1 MKKIFGFRSK
11 GPSPLG
17 PSARPRNN
25 CVGFGRESASGAHMP
40 RYHIHDKDMGKIHK
54 AASVGDVAKVQHIL
68 ILGKSG
74 VNDRD
79 KKDRTALHLA
89 CAYGHPEVVTLLV
102 ERKCEI
108 DACDGES
115 STALI
120 KAVQC
125 QEEECATILLEHGAN
140 PDVMDSRGNTALH
153 YAVLSENTSIAA
165 KLLAHNANMEA
176 KNKDDLTPLLL
187 AVKENK
193 QHIVEFLVKKKTS
206 CHAVDQL
213 GSNRQLFE
221 YDGKRQKTSENSNPV
236 DNGSEDESLSRSSHK
251 PDPADSWPS
260 SDEDDYSFD
269 TKNVPKINLTELW
282 AAAQQSKKN
291 QTKCGIEN
299 LENSSLFDNSNSNSE
314 HEDAVEIGPGTSAGV
329 RTSSPS
335 CPSPEPVEG
344 ATEPAI
350 GREENGTDIVESA
363 SQENDTDIVESTSQ
377 ENGAEIVESASQENG
392 ANIVER
398 ASQEQPNHSNLAYA
412 SGWHKSN
419 KSEMMTA
426 LGLGEDEDEESPWDS
441 ESISDSVSL
450 KGVDRFYGAA
460 DPTGQTRVHGQVED
474 VTYIPSCMS
483 GSRNFKMAKLEESRN
498 VGIPVAHKETLR
510 KYPVMEPS
518 IKKPDPVL
526 NKTAGMKD
534 VQTFRSEPDLEEQ
547 KRLGGSED
555 SQRKVEE
562 KRKYKNNEAK
572 LSGSLYSGAADS
584 VENGVN
590 QQSGKADDQ
599 QFPVKGD
606 KEHDRGPPLLMK
618 EMKKKENEKC
628 VSRESVTMPM
638 TEKPGS
644 PPGGP
649 LHLQDGSSLS
659 DTDQSETR
667 PTKKASIKN
676 NKVKKQ
682 VAAVDDLD
690 DLNELSETASEDC
703 ELQCPDYESVL
714 CEIEHLRMECRDIV
728 SLLKIRD
735 AVYSYKRLIEFKRSH
750 CELLT
755 GKLKRMENKFKEL
768 QKEVSETKEVRSL
781 LEHEKAEWEQELS
794 SLRFAL
800 KQEEEKRRSADLL
813 SEKTMEQLR
822 RKDEQYQSEVE
833 GKQQLEVSLRTLD
846 MELKTVR
853 NHLNQ
858 VLEERNEI
866 QRQLSQEQN
875 ARMLQ
880 DGILANHLCKQKEIE
895 MAQKRMTSEV
905 SVSHEKEKDLLHKNQ
920 RLQDEIAMLRLEMDT
935 VKSHNQEKEKKYLE
949 DIKTANEKSDKL
961 QRTIKLNE
969 ETFTKTIFQYNG
981 QLNNLKTENTMLSS
995 KLENEKQ
1002 NKERLETDVES
1013 FRSRLASAMHD
1024 HAEIQAS
1031 KRDLEIAFQ
1040 RARDEWLRLQD
1051 KMNFDLSNLR
1061 DNNEILSQQLSKTEK
1076 KLNSLEIEFH
1086 HTKDAL
1092 REKTLALKH
1101 VQRDLNQT
1109 QCQMKEVEHLYQ
1121 DEQGKVNKYMGKQE
1135 SIEER
1140 LSQLQSENMLLRQQL
1155 DDASNKADSKDK
1167 TIVNIQDQFH
1177 DMLGRLQAEGQ
1188 KHRLMLEDRNKE
1200 LVSECSHFKERLCQ
1214 YENEKAEREVVV
1226 RRLQQELAD
1235 TLKKQ
1240 SMSEASLEVSSRY
1253 RSNLEDEARDLKKK
1267 LGQLRSQL
1275 QEAQDQ
1281 HREAVQHAEKMQDHL
1296 QKLELEN
1303 SNFKITIKNQSEKIE
1318 QLQENLSS
1326 VNLSEEDKEKLKKLA
1341 EVKESLECTL
1351 EQEQKR
1357 NDALEEELRGFKEL
1371 LKKTKKE
1378 LSEHENRE
1386 LNRHQD
1392 IKNSQFEMDIPVN
1405 MLIKKI
1411 DDLTSKLETT
1421 SSKCLHLGKKNQVL
1435 QQELLLMKT
1444 IQKKCVKLEKNKRK
1458 LEQEVDSL
1466 RSHMEKNMVEHSQ
1479 LQQYRREVEEQARQ
1493 DLVEKLKQVNLF
1505 LQAQAASQENLE
1517 QLRESSNASV
1527 RSQMELRIKDLE
1539 SQLSRMKSQE
1549 DFDKIELEKYKQLY
1563 QEELR
1568 VRKSL
1573 SSKLN
1578 KTNERLE
1585 EASTKLLLE
1594 EQQNRSLLS
1603 SLSTRPIVECPCVGG
1618 LHNSLVFNRTL
1629 IPRENIVIP
1638 TSSLQP
1644 SNKRMEIYLT
1654 KMHQELEKSINR
1666 ELKEAA
1672 AELESEFC
1680 RVSPL
1685 GSATKPGQDLLSEAS
1700 QEYIDILKKKY
1711 TIC

>member
-1 MKKIFGFRSK
+1 M
-11 GPSPLG
+11 
-17 PSARPRNN
+17 
-25 CVGFGRESASGAHMP
+25 
-40 RYHIHDKDMGKIHK
+40 
-54 AASVGDVAKVQHIL
+54 
-68 ILGKSG
+68 
-74 VNDRD
+74 
-79 KKDRTALHLA
+79 
-89 CAYGHPEVVTLLV
+89 
-102 ERKCEI
+102 
-108 DACDGES
+108 
-115 STALI
+115 
-120 KAVQC
+120 
-125 QEEECATILLEHGAN
+125 
-140 PDVMDSRGNTALH
+140 
-153 YAVLSENTSIAA
+153 
-165 KLLAHNANMEA
+165 LAHF
-176 KNKDDLTPLLL
+176 
-187 AVKENK
+187 
-193 QHIVEFLVKKKTS
+193 IFLFFS
-206 CHAVDQL
+206 
-213 GSNRQLFE
+213 
-221 YDGKRQKTSENSNPV
+221 
-236 DNGSEDESLSRSSHK
+236 
-251 PDPADSWPS
+251 PAS
-260 SDEDDYSFD
+260 
-269 TKNVPKINLTELW
+269 
-282 AAAQQSKKN
+282 
-291 QTKCGIEN
+291 
-299 LENSSLFDNSNSNSE
+299 
-314 HEDAVEIGPGTSAGV
+314 
-329 RTSSPS
+329 
-335 CPSPEPVEG
+335 
-344 ATEPAI
+344 
-350 GREENGTDIVESA
+350 
-363 SQENDTDIVESTSQ
+363 
-377 ENGAEIVESASQENG
+377 
-392 ANIVER
+392 
-398 ASQEQPNHSNLAYA
+398 
-412 SGWHKSN
+412 
-419 KSEMMTA
+419 
-426 LGLGEDEDEESPWDS
+426 
-441 ESISDSVSL
+441 
-450 KGVDRFYGAA
+450 
-460 DPTGQTRVHGQVED
+460 
-474 VTYIPSCMS
+474 
-483 GSRNFKMAKLEESRN
+483 
-498 VGIPVAHKETLR
+498 
-510 KYPVMEPS
+510 
-518 IKKPDPVL
+518 
-526 NKTAGMKD
+526 
-534 VQTFRSEPDLEEQ
+534 
-547 KRLGGSED
+547 
-555 SQRKVEE
+555 
-562 KRKYKNNEAK
+562 
-572 LSGSLYSGAADS
+572 
-584 VENGVN
+584 
-590 QQSGKADDQ
+590 
-599 QFPVKGD
+599 
-606 KEHDRGPPLLMK
+606 
-618 EMKKKENEKC
+618 
-628 VSRESVTMPM
+628 
-638 TEKPGS
+638 
-644 PPGGP
+644 
-649 LHLQDGSSLS
+649 
-659 DTDQSETR
+659 
-667 PTKKASIKN
+667 
-676 NKVKKQ
+676 
-682 VAAVDDLD
+682 
-690 DLNELSETASEDC
+690 
-703 ELQCPDYESVL
+703 
-714 CEIEHLRMECRDIV
+714 DIV

-781 LEHEKAEWEQELS
+781 LEREKAGWEQELS
-794 SLRFAL
+794 NLRFAL
-800 KQEEEKRRSADLL
+800 KQEEEKRRSADQL

-935 VKSHNQEKEKKYLE
+935 VKIHNQEKEKKYLE

-981 QLNNLKTENTMLSS
+981 QLNNLTTENTMLSS

-1013 FRSRLASAMHD
+1013 FRSRLASAVHD

-1031 KRDLEIAFQ
+1031 KRDVEIAFQ

-1061 DNNEILSQQLSKTEK
+1061 DNNEILSQQLSKTER

-1214 YENEKAEREVVV
+1214 YENEKAERE
-1226 RRLQQELAD
+1226 
-1235 TLKKQ
+1235 
-1240 SMSEASLEVSSRY
+1240 
-1253 RSNLEDEARDLKKK
+1253 
-1267 LGQLRSQL
+1267 
-1275 QEAQDQ
+1275 
-1281 HREAVQHAEKMQDHL
+1281 
-1296 QKLELEN
+1296 
-1303 SNFKITIKNQSEKIE
+1303 
-1318 QLQENLSS
+1318 
-1326 VNLSEEDKEKLKKLA
+1326 
-1341 EVKESLECTL
+1341 
-1351 EQEQKR
+1351 
-1357 NDALEEELRGFKEL
+1357 
-1371 LKKTKKE
+1371 
-1378 LSEHENRE
+1378 
-1386 LNRHQD
+1386 
-1392 IKNSQFEMDIPVN
+1392 
-1405 MLIKKI
+1405 I

-1444 IQKKCVKLEKNKRK
+1444 IQKKCVKLEKRKRK
-1458 LEQEVDSL
+1458 LEQEVESL

-1479 LQQYRREVEEQARQ
+1479 VQQYKREVEEQARQ

-1505 LQAQAASQENLE
+1505 LQQAQAASQENLE
-1517 QLRESSNASV
+1517 QLRENSNASV

-1603 SLSTRPIVECPCVGG
+1603 SLSTRPIVECPCIGG

-1629 IPRENIVIP
+1629 IPRENVVIP

>member
-11 GPSPLG
+11 GPMPLG

-25 CVGFGRESASGAHMP
+25 CVGFGRENASGSLMP

-102 ERKCEI
+102 ERKCDI
-108 DACDGES
+108 DACDGEN

-125 QEEECATILLEHGAN
+125 QEEECATILLEHGADPN
-140 PDVMDSRGNTALH
+140 VTDNSGNTALH
-153 YAVLSENTSIAA
+153 YAVCSENTSIAA
-165 KLLAHNANMEA
+165 KLLAHNADMEA

-193 QHIVEFLVKKKTS
+193 QHIVEFLVKKKAS
-206 CHAVDQL
+206 IHAVDQL
-213 GSNRQLFE
+213 GSNRQIFE
-221 YDGKRQKTSENSNPV
+221 YDGKRLKSSENSNPAV
-236 DNGSEDESLSRSSHK
+236 DNGSEDESLTRSSNT
-251 PDPADSWPS
+251 PDPADSWPT
-260 SDEDDYSFD
+260 SDEDEYNFD
-269 TKNVPKINLTELW
+269 SKNVPKINLTELW

-291 QTKCGIEN
+291 QTKCGFEN
-299 LENSSLFDNSNSNSE
+299 LGNRILFDNSNSNSDI
-314 HEDAVEIGPGTSAGV
+314 EDEVEIGPGTSARV
-329 RTSSPS
+329 QTSSPS
-335 CPSPEPVEG
+335 CPSPVPMEG
-344 ATEPAI
+344 ATEPAP
-350 GREENGTDIVESA
+350 GREENGADTVER
-363 SQENDTDIVESTSQ
+363 
-377 ENGAEIVESASQENG
+377 ASQENG
-392 ANIVER
+392 ADTVER
-398 ASQEQPNHSNLAYA
+398 ASQEQPNRDNLTCAG
-412 SGWHKSN
+412 GWHRSN
-419 KSEMMTA
+419 KSEMMSA
-426 LGLGEDEDEESPWDS
+426 LGLGEEEEEESPWDS

-450 KGVDRFYGAA
+450 KGVGHLSGTA
-460 DPTGQTRVHGQVED
+460 DQTGETRKRGQVED

-483 GSRNFKMAKLEESRN
+483 GPRNFKMANLEESRN
-498 VGIPVAHKETLR
+498 VGIPVAHKEALR
-510 KYPVMEPS
+510 KYPVIEPTS
-518 IKKPDPVL
+518 KRTDAVL
-526 NKTAGMKD
+526 NKTVGMKGIT
-534 VQTFRSEPDLEEQ
+534 VFKSEPDIEIVPREEE
-547 KRLGGSED
+547 KRLSSSED
-555 SQRKVEE
+555 SQRQAEE
-562 KRKYKNNEAK
+562 KRKYKNSGAK
-572 LSGSLYSGAADS
+572 VSGSLYDGAVDS
-584 VENGVN
+584 VGNGVN
-590 QQSGKADDQ
+590 QQSGKTDCQ
-599 QFPVKGD
+599 QFPVKRNE
-606 KEHDRGPPLLMK
+606 EHASGPALLMK
-618 EMKKKENEKC
+618 EVKKKENEEW
-628 VSRESVTMPM
+628 VSRESVMMPM
-638 TEKPGS
+638 TEEADS
-644 PPGGP
+644 PPGGS
-649 LHLQDGSSLS
+649 LQMQDGSSLS
-659 DTDQSETR
+659 DTDQSDMR
-667 PTKKASIKN
+667 STKKTSKKN
-676 NKVKKQ
+676 NKARKQ
-682 VAAVDDLD
+682 VATVNDLD
-690 DLNELSETASEDC
+690 DLNESSETASEDC

-735 AVYSYKRLIEFKRSH
+735 AVYSYKRLIEFKKSH

-768 QKEVSETKEVRSL
+768 QKEVSETKEVKSQ
-781 LEHEKAEWEQELS
+781 LEHEKVEWEQELS
-794 SLRFAL
+794 NLRFAL
-800 KQEEEKRRSADLL
+800 KQEEEKRRSADQL

-822 RKDEQYQSEVE
+822 RKDEQYQNEVDE
-833 GKQQLEVSLRTLD
+833 KQQLEVSLRTLD

-858 VLEERNEI
+858 ILEERNEI

-880 DGILANHLCKQKEIE
+880 DGILANHLSKQKEIE
-895 MAQKRMTSEV
+895 MAQKKMTSEV

-920 RLQDEIAMLRLEMDT
+920 RLQDEIAMLRLEMNT
-935 VKSHNQEKEKKYLE
+935 VKTHSQEKEKKYLE

-961 QRTIKLNE
+961 QRMIKLNE

-981 QLNNLKTENTMLSS
+981 QINNLTTENTMLSS

-1024 HAEIQAS
+1024 HAEIQTS

-1040 RARDEWLRLQD
+1040 RARDEWVRLQD
-1051 KMNFDLSNLR
+1051 KMNFDMSNLR
-1061 DNNEILSQQLSKTEK
+1061 DNNEILSQQLSKTER
-1076 KLNSLEIEFH
+1076 KLNSLENEFH

-1109 QCQMKEVEHLYQ
+1109 QCQMKEVEHMYQ
-1121 DEQGKVNKYMGKQE
+1121 DEQGKVTKYMGKQE

-1167 TIVNIQDQFH
+1167 TIVDIQDQFH
-1177 DMLGRLQAEGQ
+1177 DVISRLQAEGQ
-1188 KHRLMLEDRNKE
+1188 KHRLLLEDRNKE
-1200 LVSECSHFKERLCQ
+1200 LVSECSHLKERVCQ

-1226 RRLQQELAD
+1226 RQLQQELAD

-1267 LGQLRSQL
+1267 LSQIRNQL

-1281 HREAVQHAEKMQDHL
+1281 HREALHRAEKMQDHL

-1303 SNFKITIKNQSEKIE
+1303 SKFKITIQKQSEKIE

-1341 EVKESLECTL
+1341 ELKESLEYTL
-1351 EQEQKR
+1351 DQEQKK
-1357 NDALEEELRGFKEL
+1357 NDSLEKELTEFKEL
-1371 LKKTKKE
+1371 LKMTKKE
-1378 LSEHENRE
+1378 LNEHENRE
-1386 LNRHQD
+1386 LNLNQD
-1392 IKNSQFEMDIPVN
+1392 RKNSQFEMDISVN
-1405 MLIKKI
+1405 MLINKI
-1411 DDLTSKLETT
+1411 DDLTSKLETA

-1444 IQKKCVKLEKNKRK
+1444 VQKKCVKLEKSKRK
-1458 LEQEVDSL
+1458 LEEEVGRL
-1466 RSHMEKNMVEHSQ
+1466 RSHMEENMLERSQ
-1479 LQQYRREVEEQARQ
+1479 VQQYQQEVEERARQ

-1517 QLRESSNASV
+1517 QLRENSNASV

-1539 SQLSRMKSQE
+1539 SQLSMMKIQE
-1549 DFDKIELEKYKQLY
+1549 DFGKIELEKYKQLY
-1563 QEELR
+1563 QEEFR

-1585 EASTKLLLE
+1585 EASTKLLWE

-1603 SLSTRPIVECPCVGG
+1603 SLSTRPVAECPCVGS
-1618 LHNSLVFNRTL
+1618 LHNSLVFNRAL
-1629 IPRENIVIP
+1629 IPRENIVTP

-1654 KMHQELEKSINR
+1654 KLHQELEKSINR
-1666 ELKEAA
+1666 ELKEAT

-1700 QEYIDILKKKY
+1700 QDYIDILKRKY

>member
-17 PSARPRNN
+17 PSARPRSN
-25 CVGFGRESASGAHMP
+25 CVGFGREGASGSLTP

-54 AASVGDVAKVQHIL
+54 AASAGDVAKVQHIL

-108 DACDGES
+108 DARDGEN

-125 QEEECATILLEHGAN
+125 QEEECATILLEHGADPN
-140 PDVMDSRGNTALH
+140 VMDSSGNTALH
-153 YAVLSENTSIAA
+153 YAVCSENTSIAA
-165 KLLAHNANMEA
+165 RLLAHNANMEA

-187 AVKENK
+187 AVKEKK
-193 QHIVEFLVKKKTS
+193 QHIVEFLVKKKAS
-206 CHAVDQL
+206 IHAVDQL
-213 GSNRQLFE
+213 GSNRQIFE
-221 YDGKRQKTSENSNPV
+221 YDGRRLKSSENSNPV
-236 DNGSEDESLSRSSHK
+236 DNGSEDESLTRSSNT
-251 PDPADSWPS
+251 PDPADSWPT
-260 SDEDDYSFD
+260 SDEDEYNFD
-269 TKNVPKINLTELW
+269 SKNVPKINLTELW

-291 QTKCGIEN
+291 QTKCGFEN
-299 LENSSLFDNSNSNSE
+299 LENRILFDNSNSNSE
-314 HEDAVEIGPGTSAGV
+314 IEDAVEIGPGTSARV
-329 RTSSPS
+329 QTSSLS
-335 CPSPEPVEG
+335 CQSPDPMEG
-344 ATEPAI
+344 ATEPAT
-350 GREENGTDIVESA
+350 GREENGADAVE
-363 SQENDTDIVESTSQ
+363 NVSQ
-377 ENGAEIVESASQENG
+377 ENGADA
-392 ANIVER
+392 VER
-398 ASQEQPNHSNLAYA
+398 ASQEQPNGDNLTCAG
-412 SGWHKSN
+412 GWHRSN
-419 KSEMMTA
+419 KSEMMSA
-426 LGLGEDEDEESPWDS
+426 LGLGEDEEEESPWDS

-450 KGVDRFYGAA
+450 KGVGHLSGTA
-460 DPTGQTRVHGQVED
+460 DQTGETKVHGQDED

-498 VGIPVAHKETLR
+498 VGIPVAHKEALR
-510 KYPVMEPS
+510 KYPVMEPT
-518 IKKPDPVL
+518 IKRMDPVL
-526 NKTAGMKD
+526 YKTVGMKD
-534 VQTFRSEPDLEEQ
+534 VPTFKSEPDIEIVPREEQ
-547 KRLGGSED
+547 RRLSSSED
-555 SQRKVEE
+555 SQRQVEE
-562 KRKYKNNEAK
+562 KRNYKTSEAK
-572 LSGSLYSGAADS
+572 VSGSLCDGSVDS
-584 VENGVN
+584 VGNGVN
-590 QQSGKADDQ
+590 QQSGKTDNQ
-599 QFPVKGD
+599 QLPLKRHEERD
-606 KEHDRGPPLLMK
+606 SGPALLMK
-618 EMKKKENEKC
+618 EVKKKESEKR
-628 VSRESVTMPM
+628 VPRESVLMPV
-638 TEKPGS
+638 TEEAGS
-644 PPGGP
+644 PPGGSSQM
-649 LHLQDGSSLS
+649 QDGSSLS
-659 DTDQSETR
+659 DTDHSEMR
-667 PTKKASIKN
+667 PIKKTSNKN
-676 NKVKKQ
+676 NKVRKQ

-690 DLNELSETASEDC
+690 DLNESSETASEDC

-735 AVYSYKRLIEFKRSH
+735 AVYSYKRLIEFKKSH

-755 GKLKRMENKFKEL
+755 GKLKRMENKFKES
-768 QKEVSETKEVRSL
+768 QKEISETKEVRSQ
-781 LEHEKAEWEQELS
+781 LEHEKVEWEQELS
-794 SLRFAL
+794 NLRFAL
-800 KQEEEKRRSADLL
+800 KQEEEKRRSADQL
-813 SEKTMEQLR
+813 SEKTMDQLR
-822 RKDEQYQSEVE
+822 RKDEQYQNEVDE
-833 GKQQLEVSLRTLD
+833 KQQLEVSLRTLD

-866 QRQLSQEQN
+866 QRQLSREQN

-880 DGILANHLCKQKEIE
+880 DGILANHLSKQKEIE
-895 MAQKRMTSEV
+895 MAQKKMTSEV
-905 SVSHEKEKDLLHKNQ
+905 SVSQEKEKDLLHKNQ

-935 VKSHNQEKEKKYLE
+935 VKTHSQEKEKKYLE

-961 QRTIKLNE
+961 QRMIKLNE

-981 QLNNLKTENTMLSS
+981 QINNLTTENTMLSS

-1002 NKERLETDVES
+1002 NKERLETDIES

-1024 HAEIQAS
+1024 HAEIQTS

-1040 RARDEWLRLQD
+1040 RARDEWVRLQD
-1051 KMNFDLSNLR
+1051 KMNFDMSNLR

-1109 QCQMKEVEHLYQ
+1109 QCQMKEVEHMYQ

-1167 TIVNIQDQFH
+1167 TIVDIQDQFH
-1177 DMLGRLQAEGQ
+1177 DMLSRLQAESQ
-1188 KHRLMLEDRNKE
+1188 KHRLLLEDRNKE
-1200 LVSECSHFKERLCQ
+1200 LVSECSHLKERMCQ
-1214 YENEKAEREVVV
+1214 YENEKAEREVIV
-1226 RRLQQELAD
+1226 RQLQQELAD

-1267 LGQLRSQL
+1267 LGQIRNQL

-1281 HREAVQHAEKMQDHL
+1281 HREAVQRAEKTQDHL

-1303 SNFKITIKNQSEKIE
+1303 SNFKITIQKQTEEIE

-1341 EVKESLECTL
+1341 ELKESLEYTL
-1351 EQEQKR
+1351 DQEQKK
-1357 NDALEEELRGFKEL
+1357 NDALEKELTEFKEL
-1371 LKKTKKE
+1371 LQMTKKE
-1378 LSEHENRE
+1378 LNEHENRE
-1386 LNRHQD
+1386 LNHNQD
-1392 IKNSQFEMDIPVN
+1392 SKNSQFEMDISVN
-1405 MLIKKI
+1405 MLINKI
-1411 DDLTSKLETT
+1411 DDLTTKLETA

-1435 QQELLLMKT
+1435 QQELLLMKS
-1444 IQKKCVKLEKNKRK
+1444 IQKKCVKLEKHKKR
-1458 LEQEVDSL
+1458 LEEEVDRL
-1466 RSHMEKNMVEHSQ
+1466 RSHMEKHMVEHSQ
-1479 LQQYRREVEEQARQ
+1479 VQQYQREVEERARQ

-1517 QLRESSNASV
+1517 QLRENSNASV
-1527 RSQMELRIKDLE
+1527 RTQMELRIKDLE
-1539 SQLSRMKSQE
+1539 SQLSRMKTQE

-1563 QEELR
+1563 QEEFQ
-1568 VRKSL
+1568 VRKLL
-1573 SSKLN
+1573 SSKLS

-1585 EASTKLLLE
+1585 EASTKLHLE

-1603 SLSTRPIVECPCVGG
+1603 SLSTRPVVECPCVGS
-1618 LHNSLVFNRTL
+1618 LHNSLVFNRAL

-1685 GSATKPGQDLLSEAS
+1685 GSATKPSQDLLSEAS

>member
-89 CAYGHPEVVTLLV
+89 CAYGHPDVVTLLV

-108 DACDGES
+108 DARDGES

-140 PDVMDSRGNTALH
+140 PDVTDSHGNTALH
-153 YAVLSENTSIAA
+153 YAVLSENTSIVA

-206 CHAVDQL
+206 CHAADQL
-213 GSNRQLFE
+213 GSNRQIFE
-221 YDGKRQKTSENSNPV
+221 YDGKRQKNSENSNPV
-236 DNGSEDESLSRSSHK
+236 DNGSEDESLSRSSRI

-314 HEDAVEIGPGTSAGV
+314 NEDAVEIGPGTSARV
-329 RTSSPS
+329 LASSPS
-335 CPSPEPVEG
+335 CTSPDPVEG

-363 SQENDTDIVESTSQ
+363 SQENDTDIVESASQ

-392 ANIVER
+392 ADVVER

-412 SGWHKSN
+412 SGWHKTN

-450 KGVDRFYGAA
+450 RGVDHFYGAA
-460 DPTGQTRVHGQVED
+460 DPTGEARVHGQVED

-534 VQTFRSEPDLEEQ
+534 VQTFKSEPDSEEQ
-547 KRLGGSED
+547 KGLSGSED
-555 SQRKVEE
+555 SQRKAEE

-572 LSGSLYSGAADS
+572 LSGSLYNGAADR

-590 QQSGKADDQ
+590 QQSGKTDDQ
-599 QFPVKGD
+599 QFPMKGS

-628 VSRESVTMPM
+628 VSRESVTMPV

-649 LHLQDGSSLS
+649 LYLQDGSSLS

-667 PTKKASIKN
+667 PTKKTSNKN
-676 NKVKKQ
+676 NKVRNQ
-682 VAAVDDLD
+682 VASVDDLD
-690 DLNELSETASEDC
+690 DLNESSETASEDC

-794 SLRFAL
+794 NLRFAL

-905 SVSHEKEKDLLHKNQ
+905 SVSHEKEKDLLQKNQ
-920 RLQDEIAMLRLEMDT
+920 RLQDEVAMLRLEMDT
-935 VKSHNQEKEKKYLE
+935 VKKHNQEKEKKYLE

-981 QLNNLKTENTMLSS
+981 QLSNLTTENTMLSS

-1226 RRLQQELAD
+1226 RQLQQELAD

-1281 HREAVQHAEKMQDHL
+1281 HREAVQHTEKMQDHL

-1326 VNLSEEDKEKLKKLA
+1326 VNLSEDDKEKLKKLA

-1357 NDALEEELRGFKEL
+1357 NDALEEELREL
-1371 LKKTKKE
+1371 MIL
-1378 LSEHENRE
+1378 
-1386 LNRHQD
+1386 HQNW
-1392 IKNSQFEMDIPVN
+1392 KP
-1405 MLIKKI
+1405 
-1411 DDLTSKLETT
+1411 
-1421 SSKCLHLGKKNQVL
+1421 HLQNVY
-1435 QQELLLMKT
+1435 
-1444 IQKKCVKLEKNKRK
+1444 IW
-1458 LEQEVDSL
+1458 
-1466 RSHMEKNMVEHSQ
+1466 
-1479 LQQYRREVEEQARQ
+1479 
-1493 DLVEKLKQVNLF
+1493 VEKIRF
-1505 LQAQAASQENLE
+1505 FS
-1517 QLRESSNASV
+1517 
-1527 RSQMELRIKDLE
+1527 RSC
-1539 SQLSRMKSQE
+1539 
-1549 DFDKIELEKYKQLY
+1549 Y
-1563 QEELR
+1563 
-1568 VRKSL
+1568 
-1573 SSKLN
+1573 
-1578 KTNERLE
+1578 
-1585 EASTKLLLE
+1585 
-1594 EQQNRSLLS
+1594 
-1603 SLSTRPIVECPCVGG
+1603 
-1618 LHNSLVFNRTL
+1618 
-1629 IPRENIVIP
+1629 
-1638 TSSLQP
+1638 
-1644 SNKRMEIYLT
+1644 
-1654 KMHQELEKSINR
+1654 
-1666 ELKEAA
+1666 
-1672 AELESEFC
+1672 
-1680 RVSPL
+1680 
-1685 GSATKPGQDLLSEAS
+1685 
-1700 QEYIDILKKKY
+1700 
-1711 TIC
+1711 

>member
-25 CVGFGRESASGAHMP
+25 CVGFGRESASGSHMP

-89 CAYGHPEVVTLLV
+89 CAYGHPDVVTLLV

-108 DACDGES
+108 DACDGEN

-125 QEEECATILLEHGAN
+125 QEAECATILLEHGAN
-140 PDVMDSRGNTALH
+140 PDVMDTSGNTALH

-193 QHIVEFLVKKKTS
+193 QRIVEFLVKKKTS

-213 GSNRQLFE
+213 GSNRQIFE
-221 YDGKRQKTSENSNPV
+221 YDGKRQKNSENSNPV
-236 DNGSEDESLSRSSHK
+236 DNGSEDESLSRSSHI

-260 SDEDDYSFD
+260 SDEDDYSFE

-299 LENSSLFDNSNSNSE
+299 LGNSILFDNSNSNSE
-314 HEDAVEIGPGTSAGV
+314 NEDAVEIGPGTSARV
-329 RTSSPS
+329 RTSSLS
-335 CPSPEPVEG
+335 CPSPDPVEG

-363 SQENDTDIVESTSQ
+363 SQENGTDTVER
-377 ENGAEIVESASQENG
+377 ASQENG
-392 ANIVER
+392 ADTVER
-398 ASQEQPNHSNLAYA
+398 AAQEQPNYSNLAYA

-419 KSEMMTA
+419 KSEMMSA

-450 KGVDRFYGAA
+450 KGVGHFYGAA
-460 DPTGQTRVHGQVED
+460 DQTGEARVHGQVED

-510 KYPVMEPS
+510 KYPVMEPT
-518 IKKPDPVL
+518 IKKPDLVL

-534 VQTFRSEPDLEEQ
+534 EQTFKSEPDLEEQ
-547 KRLGGSED
+547 KRLSGSED

-562 KRKYKNNEAK
+562 QRKYKNNEAE

-584 VENGVN
+584 VGNGVN

-599 QFPVKGD
+599 QFPMKGN
-606 KEHDRGPPLLMK
+606 KEHDRGPALLMK
-618 EMKKKENEKC
+618 EMKKKENEKW
-628 VSRESVTMPM
+628 VSRESVTMPV
-638 TEKPGS
+638 TEKAGS
-644 PPGGP
+644 PPGGS
-649 LHLQDGSSLS
+649 LRLQDGSSLS
-659 DTDQSETR
+659 DQSETR
-667 PTKKASIKN
+667 PTKKPSNKK
-676 NKVKKQ
+676 NKVRNQ

-690 DLNELSETASEDC
+690 DLNESSETASEDC

-781 LEHEKAEWEQELS
+781 LEREKAGWEQELS
-794 SLRFAL
+794 NLRFAL
-800 KQEEEKRRSADLL
+800 KQEEEKRRSADQL

-935 VKSHNQEKEKKYLE
+935 VKIHNQEKEKKYLE

-981 QLNNLKTENTMLSS
+981 QLNNLTTENTMLSS

-1013 FRSRLASAMHD
+1013 FRSRLASAVHD

-1031 KRDLEIAFQ
+1031 KRDVEIAFQ

-1061 DNNEILSQQLSKTEK
+1061 DNNEILSQQLSKTER

-1226 RRLQQELAD
+1226 RQLQQELAD

-1275 QEAQDQ
+1275 QETQDQ
-1281 HREAVQHAEKMQDHL
+1281 HREAVQHAEKIQDHL

-1303 SNFKITIKNQSEKIE
+1303 SNFKITIKKQSEKIE

-1326 VNLSEEDKEKLKKLA
+1326 VNL
-1341 EVKESLECTL
+1341 
-1351 EQEQKR
+1351 
-1357 NDALEEELRGFKEL
+1357 
-1371 LKKTKKE
+1371 
-1378 LSEHENRE
+1378 
-1386 LNRHQD
+1386 
-1392 IKNSQFEMDIPVN
+1392 
-1405 MLIKKI
+1405 I

-1444 IQKKCVKLEKNKRK
+1444 IQKKCVKLEKRKRK
-1458 LEQEVDSL
+1458 LEQEVESL

-1479 LQQYRREVEEQARQ
+1479 VQQYKREVEEQARQ

-1517 QLRESSNASV
+1517 QLRENSNASV

-1603 SLSTRPIVECPCVGG
+1603 SLSTRPIVECPCIGG

-1629 IPRENIVIP
+1629 IPRENVVIP

>member
-17 PSARPRNN
+17 PSARPWDN
-25 CVGFGRESASGAHMP
+25 CVGFGRESASGTHMP

-108 DACDGES
+108 DACDGEN

-120 KAVQC
+120 KAIQC

-140 PDVMDSRGNTALH
+140 PDVMDSSGNTALH
-153 YAVLSENTSIAA
+153 YAVLSENTSIVA
-165 KLLAHNANMEA
+165 KLFAHNANMEA

-206 CHAVDQL
+206 CRAVDQL
-213 GSNRQLFE
+213 GSNRQIFE
-221 YDGKRQKTSENSNPV
+221 YDGKRQKNSENSNPV
-236 DNGSEDESLSRSSHK
+236 DNGSEDESLSRSSHI

-269 TKNVPKINLTELW
+269 TKNVPKINLRELW

-299 LENSSLFDNSNSNSE
+299 LGNSILFDNSNSNSE
-314 HEDAVEIGPGTSAGV
+314 NEDAVEISPGTSARV
-329 RTSSPS
+329 RTSSLS
-335 CPSPEPVEG
+335 CPSPDPAEG

-363 SQENDTDIVESTSQ
+363 SQEN
-377 ENGAEIVESASQENG
+377 GAD
-392 ANIVER
+392 IVER
-398 ASQEQPNHSNLAYA
+398 ASQEQPNHSNA
-412 SGWHKSN
+412 SGWHKRN
-419 KSEMMTA
+419 KSEMMSA

-450 KGVDRFYGAA
+450 KVIGRFYGAA
-460 DPTGQTRVHGQVED
+460 DQTGETRVHGQVED

-498 VGIPVAHKETLR
+498 VGIPVADKETLR

-518 IKKPDPVL
+518 IKKLDPVL
-526 NKTAGMKD
+526 NKTARMKN
-534 VQTFRSEPDLEEQ
+534 VQTFKSEPDLEEP
-547 KRLGGSED
+547 KRPSGSED

-562 KRKYKNNEAK
+562 KGKYKNNEAK
-572 LSGSLYSGAADS
+572 LSGSLYNGAADS
-584 VENGVN
+584 VDNGVN
-590 QQSGKADDQ
+590 QQSGKTDDQ
-599 QFPVKGD
+599 QPPVKGN
-606 KEHDRGPPLLMK
+606 KEHDRGPPLLME

-628 VSRESVTMPM
+628 VSRESVTGPM
-638 TEKPGS
+638 TEKAGS
-644 PPGGP
+644 PPGGS

-659 DTDQSETR
+659 DTDQSET
-667 PTKKASIKN
+667 
-676 NKVKKQ
+676 
-682 VAAVDDLD
+682 
-690 DLNELSETASEDC
+690 
-703 ELQCPDYESVL
+703 
-714 CEIEHLRMECRDIV
+714 
-728 SLLKIRD
+728 
-735 AVYSYKRLIEFKRSH
+735 
-750 CELLT
+750 
-755 GKLKRMENKFKEL
+755 
-768 QKEVSETKEVRSL
+768 
-781 LEHEKAEWEQELS
+781 
-794 SLRFAL
+794 RFAL

-813 SEKTMEQLR
+813 SEKTMDQLR

-846 MELKTVR
+846 MELKTVS

-866 QRQLSQEQN
+866 QRQLSREQN

-920 RLQDEIAMLRLEMDT
+920 SLQDEIAVLTLEMDT
-935 VKSHNQEKEKKYLE
+935 VKSYNQKKEKKYLE

-981 QLNNLKTENTMLSS
+981 QLNNLTTDNTMLSS

-1013 FRSRLASAMHD
+1013 FHSRLASAKYD

-1092 REKTLALKH
+1092 REKTLALKC

-1109 QCQMKEVEHLYQ
+1109 QCQMKEVEQLYQ

-1167 TIVNIQDQFH
+1167 TIVNIQDQFR
-1177 DMLGRLQAEGQ
+1177 DILGRLQAEGQ

-1226 RRLQQELAD
+1226 RQLQQELAD

-1326 VNLSEEDKEKLKKLA
+1326 VNLSEEDNEKLKKLT

-1357 NDALEEELRGFKEL
+1357 NDALEEELREFKEL
-1371 LKKTKKE
+1371 FKKTKKE
-1378 LSEHENRE
+1378 LNEHENRK
-1386 LNRHQD
+1386 LNVHQD
-1392 IKNSQFEMDIPVN
+1392 KKNSQFEMDIPVN

-1411 DDLTSKLETT
+1411 DDLTSKLETV
-1421 SSKCLHLGKKNQVL
+1421 SSKCLHLGRKNQVL

-1444 IQKKCVKLEKNKRK
+1444 IQKKCLKLEKKKRK
-1458 LEQEVDSL
+1458 LEQEVESL

-1479 LQQYRREVEEQARQ
+1479 VQQYKQEVEEQARQ

-1527 RSQMELRIKDLE
+1527 WSQMELRIKDLE

-1603 SLSTRPIVECPCVGG
+1603 SLSTRPIVECPCIGG

-1629 IPRENIVIP
+1629 IPRENLVIP
-1638 TSSLQP
+1638 SSSLQP

-1666 ELKEAA
+1666 ELKEATLSLNLSS
-1672 AELESEFC
+1672 AEFL
-1680 RVSPL
+1680 PL
-1685 GSATKPGQDLLSEAS
+1685 DLLLNQVKIYS
-1700 QEYIDILKKKY
+1700 QKNRENI
-1711 TIC
+1711 

>member
-25 CVGFGRESASGAHMP
+25 CVGFGRESASGSHMP

-89 CAYGHPEVVTLLV
+89 CAYGHPDVVTLLV

-108 DACDGES
+108 DACDGEN

-125 QEEECATILLEHGAN
+125 QEAECATILLEHGAN
-140 PDVMDSRGNTALH
+140 PDVMDTSGNTALH

-193 QHIVEFLVKKKTS
+193 QRIVEFLVKKKTS

-213 GSNRQLFE
+213 GSNRQIFE
-221 YDGKRQKTSENSNPV
+221 YDGKRQKNSENSNPV
-236 DNGSEDESLSRSSHK
+236 DNGSEDESLSRSSHI

-260 SDEDDYSFD
+260 SDEDDYSFE

-299 LENSSLFDNSNSNSE
+299 LGNSILFDNSNSNSE
-314 HEDAVEIGPGTSAGV
+314 NEDAVEIGPGTSARV
-329 RTSSPS
+329 RTSSLS
-335 CPSPEPVEG
+335 CPSPDPVEG

-363 SQENDTDIVESTSQ
+363 SQENGTDTVER
-377 ENGAEIVESASQENG
+377 ASQENG
-392 ANIVER
+392 ADTVER
-398 ASQEQPNHSNLAYA
+398 AAQEQPNYSNLAYA

-419 KSEMMTA
+419 KSEMMSA

-450 KGVDRFYGAA
+450 KGVGHFYGAA
-460 DPTGQTRVHGQVED
+460 DQTGEARVHGQVED

-510 KYPVMEPS
+510 KYPVMEPT
-518 IKKPDPVL
+518 IKKPDLVL

-534 VQTFRSEPDLEEQ
+534 EQTFKSEPDLEEQ
-547 KRLGGSED
+547 KRLSGSED

-562 KRKYKNNEAK
+562 QRKYKNNEAE

-584 VENGVN
+584 VGNGVN

-599 QFPVKGD
+599 QFPMKGN
-606 KEHDRGPPLLMK
+606 KEHDRGPALLMK
-618 EMKKKENEKC
+618 EMKKKENEKW
-628 VSRESVTMPM
+628 VSRESVTMPV
-638 TEKPGS
+638 TEKAGS
-644 PPGGP
+644 PPGGS
-649 LHLQDGSSLS
+649 LRLQDGSSLS
-659 DTDQSETR
+659 DQSETR
-667 PTKKASIKN
+667 PTKKPSNKK
-676 NKVKKQ
+676 NKVRNQ

-690 DLNELSETASEDC
+690 DLNESSETASEDC

-781 LEHEKAEWEQELS
+781 LEREKAGWEQELS
-794 SLRFAL
+794 NLRFAL
-800 KQEEEKRRSADLL
+800 KQEEEKRRSADQL

-935 VKSHNQEKEKKYLE
+935 VKIHNQEKEKKYLE

-981 QLNNLKTENTMLSS
+981 QLNNLTTENTMLSS

-1013 FRSRLASAMHD
+1013 FRSRLASAVHD

-1031 KRDLEIAFQ
+1031 KRDVEIAFQ

-1061 DNNEILSQQLSKTEK
+1061 DNNEILSQQLSKTER

-1226 RRLQQELAD
+1226 RQLQQELAD

-1275 QEAQDQ
+1275 QETQDQ
-1281 HREAVQHAEKMQDHL
+1281 HREAVQHAEKIQDHL
-1296 QKLELEN
+1296 QKY
-1303 SNFKITIKNQSEKIE
+1303 
-1318 QLQENLSS
+1318 
-1326 VNLSEEDKEKLKKLA
+1326 
-1341 EVKESLECTL
+1341 SL
-1351 EQEQKR
+1351 
-1357 NDALEEELRGFKEL
+1357 
-1371 LKKTKKE
+1371 
-1378 LSEHENRE
+1378 
-1386 LNRHQD
+1386 
-1392 IKNSQFEMDIPVN
+1392 
-1405 MLIKKI
+1405 
-1411 DDLTSKLETT
+1411 
-1421 SSKCLHLGKKNQVL
+1421 
-1435 QQELLLMKT
+1435 
-1444 IQKKCVKLEKNKRK
+1444 
-1458 LEQEVDSL
+1458 
-1466 RSHMEKNMVEHSQ
+1466 
-1479 LQQYRREVEEQARQ
+1479 
-1493 DLVEKLKQVNLF
+1493 
-1505 LQAQAASQENLE
+1505 
-1517 QLRESSNASV
+1517 
-1527 RSQMELRIKDLE
+1527 
-1539 SQLSRMKSQE
+1539 
-1549 DFDKIELEKYKQLY
+1549 
-1563 QEELR
+1563 
-1568 VRKSL
+1568 
-1573 SSKLN
+1573 
-1578 KTNERLE
+1578 
-1585 EASTKLLLE
+1585 
-1594 EQQNRSLLS
+1594 
-1603 SLSTRPIVECPCVGG
+1603 
-1618 LHNSLVFNRTL
+1618 NSLNL
-1629 IPRENIVIP
+1629 KIP
-1638 TSSLQP
+1638 TLKLQSK
-1644 SNKRMEIYLT
+1644 SNQRRLNNFRKT
-1654 KMHQELEKSINR
+1654 CQ
-1666 ELKEAA
+1666 
-1672 AELESEFC
+1672 
-1680 RVSPL
+1680 V
-1685 GSATKPGQDLLSEAS
+1685 
-1700 QEYIDILKKKY
+1700 
-1711 TIC
+1711 

>member
-102 ERKCEI
+102 ERKCEV
-108 DACDGES
+108 DARDGES

-153 YAVLSENTSIAA
+153 YAVLSENTSIVA

-176 KNKDDLTPLLL
+176 KN
-187 AVKENK
+187 
-193 QHIVEFLVKKKTS
+193 
-206 CHAVDQL
+206 
-213 GSNRQLFE
+213 
-221 YDGKRQKTSENSNPV
+221 
-236 DNGSEDESLSRSSHK
+236 
-251 PDPADSWPS
+251 
-260 SDEDDYSFD
+260 
-269 TKNVPKINLTELW
+269 KNVPKINLTELW

-314 HEDAVEIGPGTSAGV
+314 NEDAVEIGPGTSARV
-329 RTSSPS
+329 LASSPS
-335 CPSPEPVEG
+335 CTSPDPVEG

-350 GREENGTDIVESA
+350 GREENGTDIVENA
-363 SQENDTDIVESTSQ
+363 SQENDTDIVESASQ

-392 ANIVER
+392 ADVVER
-398 ASQEQPNHSNLAYA
+398 ASQEQPNHSNLTYA

-441 ESISDSVSL
+441 E
-450 KGVDRFYGAA
+450 
-460 DPTGQTRVHGQVED
+460 
-474 VTYIPSCMS
+474 
-483 GSRNFKMAKLEESRN
+483 
-498 VGIPVAHKETLR
+498 
-510 KYPVMEPS
+510 PS

-534 VQTFRSEPDLEEQ
+534 VQTFKSEQDLEEQ
-547 KRLGGSED
+547 KGLSGSED
-555 SQRKVEE
+555 SQRKAEE

-572 LSGSLYSGAADS
+572 LSGSLYNGAADR

-590 QQSGKADDQ
+590 QQSGKTDDQ
-599 QFPVKGD
+599 QFPMKGS

-618 EMKKKENEKC
+618 EMKKTENEKC
-628 VSRESVTMPM
+628 VSRESVTMPV

-667 PTKKASIKN
+667 PTKKTSNKN
-676 NKVKKQ
+676 NKVRNQ
-682 VAAVDDLD
+682 VASVDDLD
-690 DLNELSETASEDC
+690 DLNESSETASEDC

-833 GKQQLEVSLRTLD
+833 MKQQLEVSLRTLD

-935 VKSHNQEKEKKYLE
+935 VKRHNQEKEKKYLE

-981 QLNNLKTENTMLSS
+981 QLNNLTTENTMLSS

-1092 REKTLALKH
+1092 REKTLALRH

-1188 KHRLMLEDRNKE
+1188 KHRLMLEERNKE

-1226 RRLQQELAD
+1226 RQLQQELAD

-1253 RSNLEDEARDLKKK
+1253 RSNLENEARDLKKK
-1267 LGQLRSQL
+1267 LGQLRSQ
-1275 QEAQDQ
+1275 
-1281 HREAVQHAEKMQDHL
+1281 
-1296 QKLELEN
+1296 
-1303 SNFKITIKNQSEKIE
+1303 SED
-1318 QLQENLSS
+1318 
-1326 VNLSEEDKEKLKKLA
+1326 DKEKLKKLA

-1357 NDALEEELRGFKEL
+1357 NDALEEELREFKEL

-1386 LNRHQD
+1386 LNLHQD

-1421 SSKCLHLGKKNQVL
+1421 SSKCLHLGRKNQVL

-1458 LEQEVDSL
+1458 LEQEVESL

-1479 LQQYRREVEEQARQ
+1479 VQQYRQEVEEQARQ

-1638 TSSLQP
+1638 SSSLQP

-1654 KMHQELEKSINR
+1654 KCPELSVRMTR
-1666 ELKEAA
+1666 EWVTSKYLHVDIYDLKESDAD
-1672 AELESEFC
+1672 
-1680 RVSPL
+1680 
-1685 GSATKPGQDLLSEAS
+1685 TT
-1700 QEYIDILKKKY
+1700 Y
-1711 TIC
+1711 

>member
-17 PSARPRNN
+17 PSARPRSN
-25 CVGFGRESASGAHMP
+25 CVGFGREGASGSLTP

-54 AASVGDVAKVQHIL
+54 AASAGDVAKVQHIL

-108 DACDGES
+108 DARDGEN

-125 QEEECATILLEHGAN
+125 QEEECATILLEHGADPN
-140 PDVMDSRGNTALH
+140 VMDSSGNTALH
-153 YAVLSENTSIAA
+153 YAVCSENTSIAA
-165 KLLAHNANMEA
+165 RLLAHNANMEA

-187 AVKENK
+187 AVKEKK
-193 QHIVEFLVKKKTS
+193 QHIVEFLVKKKAS
-206 CHAVDQL
+206 IHAVDQL
-213 GSNRQLFE
+213 GSNRQIFE
-221 YDGKRQKTSENSNPV
+221 YDGRRLKSSENSNPV
-236 DNGSEDESLSRSSHK
+236 DNGSEDESLTRSSNT
-251 PDPADSWPS
+251 PDPADSWPT
-260 SDEDDYSFD
+260 SDEDEYNFD
-269 TKNVPKINLTELW
+269 SKNVPKINLTELW

-291 QTKCGIEN
+291 QTKCGFEN
-299 LENSSLFDNSNSNSE
+299 LENRILFDNSNSNSE
-314 HEDAVEIGPGTSAGV
+314 IEDAVEIGPGTSARV
-329 RTSSPS
+329 QTSSLS
-335 CPSPEPVEG
+335 CQSPDPMEG
-344 ATEPAI
+344 ATEPAT
-350 GREENGTDIVESA
+350 GREENGADAVE
-363 SQENDTDIVESTSQ
+363 NVSQ
-377 ENGAEIVESASQENG
+377 ENGADA
-392 ANIVER
+392 VER
-398 ASQEQPNHSNLAYA
+398 ASQEQPNGDNLTCAG
-412 SGWHKSN
+412 GWHRSN
-419 KSEMMTA
+419 KSE
-426 LGLGEDEDEESPWDS
+426 
-441 ESISDSVSL
+441 
-450 KGVDRFYGAA
+450 
-460 DPTGQTRVHGQVED
+460 
-474 VTYIPSCMS
+474 
-483 GSRNFKMAKLEESRN
+483 
-498 VGIPVAHKETLR
+498 
-510 KYPVMEPS
+510 
-518 IKKPDPVL
+518 PDIEIVP
-526 NKTAGMKD
+526 
-534 VQTFRSEPDLEEQ
+534 REEQ
-547 KRLGGSED
+547 RRLSSSED
-555 SQRKVEE
+555 SQRQVEE
-562 KRKYKNNEAK
+562 KRNYKTSEAK
-572 LSGSLYSGAADS
+572 VSGSLCDGSVDS
-584 VENGVN
+584 VGNGVN
-590 QQSGKADDQ
+590 QQSGKTDNQ
-599 QFPVKGD
+599 QLPLKRH
-606 KEHDRGPPLLMK
+606 EERDRLFLSSGPALLMK
-618 EMKKKENEKC
+618 EVKKKESEKR
-628 VSRESVTMPM
+628 VPRESVLMPV
-638 TEKPGS
+638 TEEAGS
-644 PPGGP
+644 PPGGSSQM
-649 LHLQDGSSLS
+649 QDGSSLS
-659 DTDQSETR
+659 DTDHSEMR
-667 PTKKASIKN
+667 
-676 NKVKKQ
+676 KQ

-690 DLNELSETASEDC
+690 DLNESSETASEDC

-735 AVYSYKRLIEFKRSH
+735 AVYSYKRLIEFKKSH

-755 GKLKRMENKFKEL
+755 GKLKRMENKFKES
-768 QKEVSETKEVRSL
+768 QKEISETKEVRSQ
-781 LEHEKAEWEQELS
+781 LEHEKVEWEQELS
-794 SLRFAL
+794 NLRFAL
-800 KQEEEKRRSADLL
+800 KQEEEKRRSADQL
-813 SEKTMEQLR
+813 SEKTMDQLR
-822 RKDEQYQSEVE
+822 RKDEQYQNEVDE
-833 GKQQLEVSLRTLD
+833 KQQLEVSLRTLD

-866 QRQLSQEQN
+866 QRQLSREQN

-880 DGILANHLCKQKEIE
+880 DGILANHLSKQKEIE
-895 MAQKRMTSEV
+895 MAQKKMTSEV
-905 SVSHEKEKDLLHKNQ
+905 SVSQEKEKDLLHKNQ

-935 VKSHNQEKEKKYLE
+935 VKTHSQEKEKKYLE

-961 QRTIKLNE
+961 QRMIKLNE

-981 QLNNLKTENTMLSS
+981 QINNLTTENTMLSS

-1002 NKERLETDVES
+1002 NKERLETDIES

-1024 HAEIQAS
+1024 HAEIQTS

-1040 RARDEWLRLQD
+1040 RARDEWVRLQD
-1051 KMNFDLSNLR
+1051 KMNFDMSNLR

-1109 QCQMKEVEHLYQ
+1109 QCQMKEVEHMYQ

-1167 TIVNIQDQFH
+1167 TIVDIQDQFH
-1177 DMLGRLQAEGQ
+1177 DMLSRLQAESQ
-1188 KHRLMLEDRNKE
+1188 KHRLLLEDRNKE
-1200 LVSECSHFKERLCQ
+1200 LVSECSHLKERMCQ
-1214 YENEKAEREVVV
+1214 YENEKAEREVIV
-1226 RRLQQELAD
+1226 RQLQQELAD

-1267 LGQLRSQL
+1267 LGQIRNQL

-1281 HREAVQHAEKMQDHL
+1281 HREAVQRAEKTQDHL

-1303 SNFKITIKNQSEKIE
+1303 SNFKITIQKQTEEIE

-1341 EVKESLECTL
+1341 ELKESLEYTL
-1351 EQEQKR
+1351 DQEQKK
-1357 NDALEEELRGFKEL
+1357 NDALEKELTEFKEL
-1371 LKKTKKE
+1371 LQMTKKE
-1378 LSEHENRE
+1378 LNEHENRE
-1386 LNRHQD
+1386 LNHNQD
-1392 IKNSQFEMDIPVN
+1392 SKNSQFEMDISAF
-1405 MLIKKI
+1405 LIPDCSILFLQI
-1411 DDLTSKLETT
+1411 DDLTTKLETA

-1435 QQELLLMKT
+1435 QQELLLMKS
-1444 IQKKCVKLEKNKRK
+1444 IQKKCVKLEKHKKR
-1458 LEQEVDSL
+1458 LEEEVDRL
-1466 RSHMEKNMVEHSQ
+1466 RSHMEKHMVEHSQ
-1479 LQQYRREVEEQARQ
+1479 VQQYQREVEERARQ

-1517 QLRESSNASV
+1517 QLRENSNASV
-1527 RSQMELRIKDLE
+1527 RTQMELRIKDLE
-1539 SQLSRMKSQE
+1539 SQLSRMKTQE

-1563 QEELR
+1563 QEEFQ
-1568 VRKSL
+1568 VRKLL
-1573 SSKLN
+1573 SSKLS

-1585 EASTKLLLE
+1585 EASTKLHLE

-1603 SLSTRPIVECPCVGG
+1603 SLSTRPVVECPCVGS
-1618 LHNSLVFNRTL
+1618 LHNSLVFNRAL

-1685 GSATKPGQDLLSEAS
+1685 GSATKPSQDLLSEAS

>member
-79 KKDRTALHLA
+79 KKDRTAIHLA

-102 ERKCEI
+102 ERKCEV
-108 DACDGES
+108 DARDGES

-140 PDVMDSRGNTALH
+140 PDMMDSRGNTALH
-153 YAVLSENTSIAA
+153 YAVLSENTSIVA

-213 GSNRQLFE
+213 GSNRQIFE
-221 YDGKRQKTSENSNPV
+221 YDGKRQKNSENSNPV
-236 DNGSEDESLSRSSHK
+236 DNGSEDESLSRSSRI

-314 HEDAVEIGPGTSAGV
+314 NEDAVEIGPGTSARV
-329 RTSSPS
+329 LASSPS
-335 CPSPEPVEG
+335 CTSPDPVEG

-363 SQENDTDIVESTSQ
+363 SQENDTDIVESASQ

-392 ANIVER
+392 ADVVER
-398 ASQEQPNHSNLAYA
+398 ASQEQPNHSNLTYA

-450 KGVDRFYGAA
+450 RGVDRFCGTA
-460 DPTGQTRVHGQVED
+460 DPTGEARVHGQVED

-518 IKKPDPVL
+518 IKKPDPVV
-526 NKTAGMKD
+526 NKTAGMKA
-534 VQTFRSEPDLEEQ
+534 VQTFKSEPDLEEQ
-547 KRLGGSED
+547 KGLSGSED
-555 SQRKVEE
+555 SQRKAEE

-572 LSGSLYSGAADS
+572 LSGSLYNGAADR

-590 QQSGKADDQ
+590 QQSGKTDDQ
-599 QFPVKGD
+599 QFPMKGS

-618 EMKKKENEKC
+618 EMKKTENEKC
-628 VSRESVTMPM
+628 VSRESVTMPV

-644 PPGGP
+644 PPGDP

-667 PTKKASIKN
+667 PTKKTSNKN
-676 NKVKKQ
+676 NKVRNQ
-682 VAAVDDLD
+682 VASVDNLD
-690 DLNELSETASEDC
+690 DLNESSETASEDC

-833 GKQQLEVSLRTLD
+833 VKQQLEVSLRTLD

-935 VKSHNQEKEKKYLE
+935 VKRHNQEKEKKYLE

-981 QLNNLKTENTMLSS
+981 QLNNLTTENTMLSS

-1086 HTKDAL
+1086 HAKDAL

-1188 KHRLMLEDRNKE
+1188 KHRLMLEERNKE

-1226 RRLQQELAD
+1226 RQLQQELAD

-1281 HREAVQHAEKMQDHL
+1281 HREAVQHTEKMQDHL

-1326 VNLSEEDKEKLKKLA
+1326 VNL
-1341 EVKESLECTL
+1341 
-1351 EQEQKR
+1351 
-1357 NDALEEELRGFKEL
+1357 
-1371 LKKTKKE
+1371 
-1378 LSEHENRE
+1378 
-1386 LNRHQD
+1386 
-1392 IKNSQFEMDIPVN
+1392 
-1405 MLIKKI
+1405 I

-1421 SSKCLHLGKKNQVL
+1421 SSKCLHLGRKNQVL

-1458 LEQEVDSL
+1458 LEQEVESL

-1479 LQQYRREVEEQARQ
+1479 VQQYRREVEEQARQ

-1603 SLSTRPIVECPCVGG
+1603 SLSTRPIVECPCIGG

-1638 TSSLQP
+1638 SSSLQP

>member
-102 ERKCEI
+102 ERKCEL

-115 STALI
+115 STALM

-140 PDVMDSRGNTALH
+140 PDVPDSSGNTALH
-153 YAVLSENTSIAA
+153 YAVLSENTSIVA

-193 QHIVEFLVKKKTS
+193 QHIVEFLVKKRTS
-206 CHAVDQL
+206 SHAVDQL
-213 GSNRQLFE
+213 GSNRQIFE
-221 YDGKRQKTSENSNPV
+221 YDGKRQNNSENSNPV
-236 DNGSEDESLSRSSHK
+236 DNGSEDESLSRSSHI

-260 SDEDDYSFD
+260 SDEDDFSLD

-282 AAAQQSKKN
+282 AAAQQSKRDK
-291 QTKCGIEN
+291 TKCGIES
-299 LENSSLFDNSNSNSE
+299 LGNSILFDNSNSNSE
-314 HEDAVEIGPGTSAGV
+314 NEDVAEIGPGTSARV
-329 RTSSPS
+329 RTSSLS
-335 CPSPEPVEG
+335 CPSPDPVEG
-344 ATEPAI
+344 ETEPAI
-350 GREENGTDIVESA
+350 GREENGTDVVESA
-363 SQENDTDIVESTSQ
+363 SQENGTDIAESASQ
-377 ENGAEIVESASQENG
+377 KNGADIVESASQENG
-392 ANIVER
+392 ADIPER

-419 KSEMMTA
+419 KSEMMSA

-450 KGVDRFYGAA
+450 KGVGRFYGAA
-460 DPTGQTRVHGQVED
+460 DPTGETRVHGQVE
-474 VTYIPSCMS
+474 
-483 GSRNFKMAKLEESRN
+483 
-498 VGIPVAHKETLR
+498 ETLR
-510 KYPVMEPS
+510 KYPVMEPG

-534 VQTFRSEPDLEEQ
+534 VQMFKSEPDLEEQ
-547 KRLGGSED
+547 KRLSGSED
-555 SQRKVEE
+555 SQQKAEE

-572 LSGSLYSGAADS
+572 LSGSLYNGATDS

-590 QQSGKADDQ
+590 QQSGKTDDQ
-599 QFPVKGD
+599 QFPMKGN

-618 EMKKKENEKC
+618 EMKKKENEKW
-628 VSRESVTMPM
+628 VSRESVAMPV
-638 TEKPGS
+638 TEKSAS
-644 PPGGP
+644 PPGGSP
-649 LHLQDGSSLS
+649 HLQDGSSLS
-659 DTDQSETR
+659 DTDQSEAR
-667 PTKKASIKN
+667 PTKKTSNKN
-676 NKVKKQ
+676 NKVRKQ
-682 VAAVDDLD
+682 VAAVDDIN
-690 DLNELSETASEDC
+690 DLTESSETASEDC
-703 ELQCPDYESVL
+703 ELQGPDYESVL
-714 CEIEHLRMECRDIV
+714 CEIEHLRLECRDIV

-735 AVYSYKRLIEFKRSH
+735 AVYSYKRLIEFKRSR

-794 SLRFAL
+794 NLRFAL

-866 QRQLSQEQN
+866 QRQLSREQN

-880 DGILANHLCKQKEIE
+880 DGILADHLCKQKEIE

-920 RLQDEIAMLRLEMDT
+920 RLQEEIAMLRLEMDT

-981 QLNNLKTENTMLSS
+981 QLNNLTTENTMLSS

-1002 NKERLETDVES
+1002 NNERLETDVES

-1061 DNNEILSQQLSKTEK
+1061 DNNEILSQQLSKTERK
-1076 KLNSLEIEFH
+1076 MNSLEIEFH

-1200 LVSECSHFKERLCQ
+1200 LVSECSHFKEKLCQ

-1226 RRLQQELAD
+1226 RQLQQELAD

-1267 LGQLRSQL
+1267 LGQLRNQL

-1318 QLQENLSS
+1318 QLQENLSRVS
-1326 VNLSEEDKEKLKKLA
+1326 LSEEDKEKLKKLA

-1357 NDALEEELRGFKEL
+1357 NDALEEELRESKEL

-1378 LSEHENRE
+1378 LNEHENRE
-1386 LNRHQD
+1386 LNLHQD
-1392 IKNSQFEMDIPVN
+1392 IKNSQFEMDIPVT

-1411 DDLTSKLETT
+1411 DDLTSELETA
-1421 SSKCLHLGKKNQVL
+1421 SSKCVHLGKKNQIL

-1458 LEQEVDSL
+1458 LEQEVESL
-1466 RSHMEKNMVEHSQ
+1466 RSHVEKNMVDHSQ
-1479 LQQYRREVEEQARQ
+1479 LQQYKREVEEQARQ

-1517 QLRESSNASV
+1517 QLRENSNASV

-1594 EQQNRSLLS
+1594 EQQSRSLLS
-1603 SLSTRPIVECPCVGG
+1603 SLSTRPIVECPCIGG

-1654 KMHQELEKSINR
+1654 KMHQELEKSINK

>member
-25 CVGFGRESASGAHMP
+25 CVGFGRESASGSLTP

-108 DACDGES
+108 NACDGEN

-120 KAVQC
+120 KAIQC
-125 QEEECATILLEHGAN
+125 QEEECATILLEHGADPN
-140 PDVMDSRGNTALH
+140 IMDSSGNTALH
-153 YAVLSENTSIAA
+153 YAVCSENTSIAA

-193 QHIVEFLVKKKTS
+193 QHIVEFLVKKRTS
-206 CHAVDQL
+206 VHAVERL
-213 GSNRQLFE
+213 GSNRQIFE
-221 YDGKRQKTSENSNPV
+221 YDGKRLKNSESSNPV
-236 DNGSEDESLSRSSHK
+236 DNGSEDESLTRSSNT
-251 PDPADSWPS
+251 PNPADSWPT
-260 SDEDDYSFD
+260 SDEDEYNFD
-269 TKNVPKINLTELW
+269 SKNVPKINLTELW

-291 QTKCGIEN
+291 RNRI
-299 LENSSLFDNSNSNSE
+299 LFDNSNSNSE
-314 HEDAVEIGPGTSAGV
+314 IEGAVEIDPGTSARV
-329 RTSSPS
+329 QTSTPRCQSPD
-335 CPSPEPVEG
+335 PMEG
-344 ATEPAI
+344 ATEPAA
-350 GREENGTDIVESA
+350 GREENSA
-363 SQENDTDIVESTSQ
+363 DT
-377 ENGAEIVESASQENG
+377 
-392 ANIVER
+392 VER
-398 ASQEQPNHSNLAYA
+398 ASQETGADTVEKASQEQADRDNLTCAG
-412 SGWHKSN
+412 GWHKSN
-419 KSEMMTA
+419 KSEMMSA
-426 LGLGEDEDEESPWDS
+426 LGLGEDEEEESPWDS

-450 KGVDRFYGAA
+450 KSVGHLSGTA
-460 DPTGQTRVHGQVED
+460 DQTGETRIHGQVED

-498 VGIPVAHKETLR
+498 VGIPVAHKEVLR
-510 KYPVMEPS
+510 KYPVMEPT
-518 IKKPDPVL
+518 IKRTDPVL

-534 VQTFRSEPDLEEQ
+534 VPTFKSEPDLEIVSREEQ
-547 KRLGGSED
+547 KRLSSSED
-555 SQRKVEE
+555 SQQLGEE
-562 KRKYKNNEAK
+562 KGKHKNSEAK
-572 LSGSLYSGAADS
+572 ASGSQYDGAVDN
-584 VENGVN
+584 VGNGVN
-590 QQSGKADDQ
+590 QSCGKTDSQ
-599 QFPVKGD
+599 QFPVKGNEGHD
-606 KEHDRGPPLLMK
+606 SGPALLTKEA
-618 EMKKKENEKC
+618 KKKENGKW
-628 VSRESVTMPM
+628 VSRESVVMPM
-638 TEKPGS
+638 TEKAGS
-644 PPGGP
+644 
-649 LHLQDGSSLS
+649 LQMQDSSSLS
-659 DTDQSETR
+659 DTDHSEMR
-667 PTKKASIKN
+667 STKKTSNKN
-676 NKVKKQ
+676 NKVRKQ
-682 VAAVDDLD
+682 AAAVDNLD
-690 DLNELSETASEDC
+690 DLNESSETASEDC
-703 ELQCPDYESVL
+703 ELQCPDYENVL

-735 AVYSYKRLIEFKRSH
+735 AVYSYKRLIEFKKSH

-755 GKLKRMENKFKEL
+755 GKLKKMENKFKEL
-768 QKEVSETKEVRSL
+768 QKEVSEAKEVRSQ
-781 LEHEKAEWEQELS
+781 LEHAKVAWEQELS

-800 KQEEEKRRSADLL
+800 KQEEEKRRNADQL
-813 SEKTMEQLR
+813 SEKTMEQLK
-822 RKDEQYQSEVE
+822 RKDEQYQSEVDM
-833 GKQQLEVSLRTLD
+833 KQQLEVSLRTLD

-858 VLEERNEI
+858 TLEERNEI

-880 DGILANHLCKQKEIE
+880 DGILANHLSKQKEIE
-895 MAQKRMTSEV
+895 MAQKKMTSEV
-905 SVSHEKEKDLLHKNQ
+905 FVSHEKEKDLLHKNQ

-935 VKSHNQEKEKKYLE
+935 VKTHSQEKEKKYLE

-961 QRTIKLNE
+961 QRMIKLNE

-981 QLNNLKTENTMLSS
+981 QINTLTTENTMLSS

-1024 HAEIQAS
+1024 HAEIQTS

-1040 RARDEWLRLQD
+1040 RARDEWVRLQD
-1051 KMNFDLSNLR
+1051 KMNFDMSNLR
-1061 DNNEILSQQLSKTEK
+1061 DNNEILSQQLSKTER

-1086 HTKDAL
+1086 HAKDAL

-1109 QCQMKEVEHLYQ
+1109 QCQMKEVEHMYQ

-1167 TIVNIQDQFH
+1167 TIVDIQDQFH
-1177 DMLGRLQAEGQ
+1177 DMLSRLQAESQ
-1188 KHRLMLEDRNKE
+1188 KHRLLLEERNKE
-1200 LVSECSHFKERLCQ
+1200 LVSECNHLKERMCQ

-1226 RRLQQELAD
+1226 RQLQQELAD

-1267 LGQLRSQL
+1267 LGQIRNQL

-1281 HREAVQHAEKMQDHL
+1281 HREAVQRAEKMQDHL

-1303 SNFKITIKNQSEKIE
+1303 SKFKITIQKQSEKIE

-1326 VNLSEEDKEKLKKLA
+1326 VNLSEENKEKLKKLA
-1341 EVKESLECTL
+1341 ELKESLEYTL
-1351 EQEQKR
+1351 DQEQKR
-1357 NDALEEELRGFKEL
+1357 NDALEKELAEFKEV
-1371 LKKTKKE
+1371 LKMTKKG
-1378 LSEHENRE
+1378 LNEHENRE
-1386 LNRHQD
+1386 LTQD
-1392 IKNSQFEMDIPVN
+1392 SKNSQFEMDISVN
-1405 MLIKKI
+1405 MLINKI
-1411 DDLTSKLETT
+1411 DDLTSKLETA
-1421 SSKCLHLGKKNQVL
+1421 SSKCVHLGKKNEVL

-1444 IQKKCVKLEKNKRK
+1444 VQRKCVKLEKNKKK
-1458 LEQEVDSL
+1458 LEEEVGSL
-1466 RSHMEKNMVEHSQ
+1466 RSHMEKNMVALSQ
-1479 LQQYRREVEEQARQ
+1479 VQQYKQEVEERARQ

-1517 QLRESSNASV
+1517 QLRENSNASV

-1539 SQLSRMKSQE
+1539 SQLSRMKTQE

-1563 QEELR
+1563 QEEFR

-1603 SLSTRPIVECPCVGG
+1603 SLSTRPVVECPCIGS
-1618 LHNSLVFNRTL
+1618 LHNSLVFNRAL

-1644 SNKRMEIYLT
+1644 SNKRMEIFLT

-1672 AELESEFC
+1672 AELESDFC
-1680 RVSPL
+1680 KVSPL
-1685 GSATKPGQDLLSEAS
+1685 GSVTKPGQDLLSEAS